1 METEEE
7 VRIRKEVLE
16 LARTLKSHIVA
27 ISKTAKEEDTL
38 ILDHLQLAILGH
50 TDITFELL
58 PLENGESDATKRLSL
73 SCALVVSQKIDIMIV
88 DFITACCDDS
98 GKPITIL
105 NDQTKVASLTNEIV
119 ESTLE
124 IKEVIELYKKA
135 NN

>member
-7 VRIRKEVLE
+7 VSRRKEVIE

-38 ILDHLQLAILGH
+38 ILDHLKLAILGH

-58 PLENGESDATKRLSL
+58 PLEKGESDATKRLSL

-98 GKPITIL
+98 GQPITIL
-105 NDQTKVASLTNEIV
+105 NDQTKIASLTNEIV

-124 IKEVIELYKKA
+124 IKEIIELYKKA